1 MGVCSE
7 KTREKFGD
15 MSKIAKDS
23 QPVSHHKHI
32 TFGGDIVS
40 PMAEVKDA
48 DGKQGE
54 AVVFGRQTMR
64 DGKVLVVAAQKVKS
78 AQKLRIKSLRFA
90 GARVQVVFVPPPSN
104 LFFKFCSSCFCADA
118 FFIVFVCPLRLYGT
132 EIVVSEFVAQLGFA
146 ENRLVRCFARKITL
160 NERDVS
166 RQDALQLHFP
176 AFAAPDANAE
186 VTALVTNKIAAFE
199 PSEFRTANAH
209 TTLKCDRVGI
219 LFV

>member
-1 MGVCSE
+1 
-7 KTREKFGD
+7 
-15 MSKIAKDS
+15 
-23 QPVSHHKHI
+23 
-32 TFGGDIVS
+32 
-40 PMAEVKDA
+40 MAEVEDT

-54 AVVFGRQTMR
+54 AVVFGRQTVR
-64 DGKVLVVAAQKVKS
+64 DGKLLVVAAQKVEA
-78 AQKLRIKSLRFA
+78 AQELWIKPLRLAGFA
-90 GARVQVVFVPPPSN
+90 TRIVPIPSCIN
-104 LFFKFCSSCFCADA
+104 LFCKRSAPAFCADA
-118 FFIVFVCPLRLYGT
+118 FFIVFVCPLRLHGT
-132 EIVVSEFVAQLGFA
+132 EIVVGEFVAQLGFA
-146 ENRLVRCFARKITL
+146 ENRLIRRFARKITL

-186 VTALVTNKIAAFE
+186 VTALVTNKIAPFE